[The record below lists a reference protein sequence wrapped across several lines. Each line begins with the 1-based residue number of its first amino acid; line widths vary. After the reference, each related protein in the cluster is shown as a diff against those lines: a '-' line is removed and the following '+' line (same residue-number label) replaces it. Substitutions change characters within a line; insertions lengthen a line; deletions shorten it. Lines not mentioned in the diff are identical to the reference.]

1 MVNYKA
7 AIENKTEEV
16 AVMKVASLRKS
27 DQMTC
32 NKCGNLLVAPEFSE
46 PFSEEQVVIDY
57 WSCLNCGNK
66 FETEVSVVA
75 KSKVDSKVAKEMHP
89 TLLVA

>member
-1 MVNYKA
+1 MM
-7 AIENKTEEV
+7 TL
-16 AVMKVASLRKS
+16 ASLRS
-27 DQMTC
+27 SNHATC

-57 WSCLNCGNK
+57 WSCVNCGNQ
-66 FETEVSVVA
+66 FETEVAA
-75 KSKVDSKVAKEMHP
+75 KSKVDSKVAKELHP